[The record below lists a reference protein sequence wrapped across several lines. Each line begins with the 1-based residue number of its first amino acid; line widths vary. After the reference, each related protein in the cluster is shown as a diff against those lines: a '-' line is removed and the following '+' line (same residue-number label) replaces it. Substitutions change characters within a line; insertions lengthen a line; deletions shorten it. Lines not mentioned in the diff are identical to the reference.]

1 MRQFFKL
8 KKIIFIILI
17 FSSINIFE
25 GCTSIQETF
34 DKNIGYD
41 LFKIDKDNDKQENV
55 TKTQNENNG
64 IQKNNTDIKIEED
77 EIHSGDIKSQAE
89 NNQIQDKNTKSQN
102 RTTKT
107 QTENRILNYDE
118 VKDTLI
124 RFHVIANSD
133 KDEDQNLKL
142 KVKNQV
148 IDYLYP
154 YLNASQ
160 SLEQSRKIIKDK
172 MDEVKKLAEQV
183 IKDNNYKYGV
193 KAELSR
199 ENFPEKSYGKIT
211 LPQGNY
217 EAFRI
222 IIGSGQGKNW
232 WCVMFPPLCFVD
244 ETKAEVE
251 YDKTEN
257 RLNSK
262 KSSSGF
268 KIDFNFGE
276 DKSEELDTQNNKE
289 GSEQSDNE
297 QDSEEQIS
305 KEESDKQEDK
315 GESDQ
320 KYIKAKLDKQEN
332 NKEENKEDV
341 QIKFKIVEIFKSL
354 FN

>member
-1 MRQFFKL
+1 MKQFLKL
-8 KKIIFIILI
+8 QKIIFIVLLCC
-17 FSSINIFE
+17 SINIFE
-25 GCTSIQETF
+25 GCTSIQETADNDLGYNF
-34 DKNIGYD
+34 FEIDKNN
-41 LFKIDKDNDKQENV
+41 KAEESTNKD
-55 TKTQNENNG
+55 QN
-64 IQKNNTDIKIEED
+64 
-77 EIHSGDIKSQAE
+77 KSNE
-89 NNQIQDKNTKSQN
+89 IQDKNIKAQN
-102 RTTKT
+102 IKT
-107 QTENRILNYDE
+107 ETENRILNYDE

-133 KDEDQNLKL
+133 KDEDQSLKL
-142 KVKNQV
+142 KVKNKV

-154 YLNASQ
+154 YLNESQ
-160 SLEQSRKIIKDK
+160 SLDESRKIIKDK

-193 KAELSR
+193 KVELSR

-251 YDKTEN
+251 YDKTES

-262 KSSSGF
+262 KDSLNL
-268 KIDFNFGE
+268 KIGLNSDE
-276 DKSEELDTQNNKE
+276 DKSEELDRQNNNKE
-289 GSEQSDNE
+289 DSDI
-297 QDSEEQIS
+297 QDKNSGKKDS
-305 KEESDKQEDK
+305 NKKEVDKQ
-315 GESDQ
+315 G
-320 KYIKAKLDKQEN
+320 
-332 NKEENKEDV
+332 NKKTENKDDV
-341 QIKFKIVEIFKSL
+341 QIEFKIVEIFKSL

>member
-1 MRQFFKL
+1 MKQFLKL
-8 KKIIFIILI
+8 QKIIAIVLI
-17 FSSINIFE
+17 FGSLNMFE
-25 GCTSIQETF
+25 GCTSNRETASKDAGYNLF
-34 DKNIGYD
+34 EIGKNN
-41 LFKIDKDNDKQENV
+41 KTQEN
-55 TKTQNENNG
+55 T
-64 IQKNNTDIKIEED
+64 
-77 EIHSGDIKSQAE
+77 H
-89 NNQIQDKNTKSQN
+89 NNQNKSNEIQDKNIKAQN
-102 RTTKT
+102 IKT
-107 QTENRILNYDE
+107 EIENKILNYDE

-133 KDEDQNLKL
+133 KDEDQSLKL
-142 KVKNQV
+142 KVKNKV

-160 SLEQSRKIIKDK
+160 SLDESRKIIKDK
-172 MDEVKKLAEQV
+172 MDDVKKLAEQV

-193 KAELSR
+193 KVELSR

-262 KSSSGF
+262 KDSLNL
-268 KIDFNFGE
+268 KIGLNSEE
-276 DKSEELDTQNNKE
+276 DKSEELDRQN
-289 GSEQSDNE
+289 
-297 QDSEEQIS
+297 
-305 KEESDKQEDK
+305 
-315 GESDQ
+315 
-320 KYIKAKLDKQEN
+320 N
-332 NKEENKEDV
+332 NKEESGEKNNNKEDSDIQDENSGKKASNEEELDKQGNKKIENKDDV
-341 QIKFKIVEIFKSL
+341 QIEFKIVEIFKSL

>member
-1 MRQFFKL
+1 MKQFVKL
-8 KKIIFIILI
+8 KKMIFIVLICNSVNILQ
-17 FSSINIFE
+17 
-25 GCTSIQETF
+25 GCTSVQEAGSNNAGYNLF
-34 DKNIGYD
+34 EIDKNSD
-41 LFKIDKDNDKQENV
+41 TQENLI
-55 TKTQNENNG
+55 KDQGANNG
-64 IQKNNTDIKIEED
+64 IQKKD
-77 EIHSGDIKSQAE
+77 
-89 NNQIQDKNTKSQN
+89 
-102 RTTKT
+102 TKT
-107 QTENRILNYDE
+107 QNRILNYDE

-154 YLNASQ
+154 YLNASE

-193 KAELSR
+193 KVELSK

-251 YDKTEN
+251 YDKTES

-262 KSSSGF
+262 KDSSEF
-268 KIDFNFGE
+268 KIDLNSYE
-276 DKSEELDTQNNKE
+276 DKSEE
-289 GSEQSDNE
+289 
-297 QDSEEQIS
+297 
-305 KEESDKQEDK
+305 SDKPK
-315 GESDQ
+315 
-320 KYIKAKLDKQEN
+320 N
-332 NKEENKEDV
+332 NKEENKDEV
-341 QIKFKIVEIFKSL
+341 QIKFKIVEIFKNL